1 MRFRTIIYVQARH
14 TVTAH
19 HSYQKSRLPRSY
31 HPCRMTHTGMF
42 MFECMDFMIVV
53 NRQKVVGNM
62 E

>member
-14 TVTAH
+14 VTAH

-31 HPCRMTHTGMF
+31 HACRMTHMF
-42 MFECMDFMIVV
+42 MFECMDFMIDV